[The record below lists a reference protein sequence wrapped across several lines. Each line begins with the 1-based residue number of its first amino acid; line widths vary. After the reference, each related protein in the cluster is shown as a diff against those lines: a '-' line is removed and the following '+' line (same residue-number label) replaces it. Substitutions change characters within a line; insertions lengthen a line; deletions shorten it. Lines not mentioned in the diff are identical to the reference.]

1 MIPKYDIMFN
11 DQKNTYRK
19 ESFSMKYIITSEAKF
34 RQRVIKY
41 SYKYGVTK
49 ASIRFHR
56 SRQAIYEWRAKYDGK
71 SWKSLVDKSH
81 RPHHHPKEHTPEEK
95 QMILKLYP
103 YHKDDMIMLWDAL
116 RKRGYTRS
124 YGSMVRVVHKWIKP
138 EIKQKQARK
147 PKPYQRAE
155 YPGQKVQVDVKFVP
169 SYCVSNGQKYYQYTA
184 IDECTRWTYRE
195 MYDEHSTYSSTDFL
209 KKLILSC
216 PFPIREIQTDNG
228 TEFTRA
234 LISND
239 SKPSLFEK
247 MLEACDIKYHRI
259 RVATPRHNGKV
270 ERQHRTDEKRFY
282 KKMKMYN
289 LEDGRK
295 QLIKYNKKSNNI
307 PKICLGFLTPNEML
321 YKYLGIM

>member
-1 MIPKYDIMFN
+1 MNIL
-11 DQKNTYRK
+11 
-19 ESFSMKYIITSEAKF
+19 TSEARF

-41 SYKYGVTK
+41 SLKNGVTK

-81 RPHHHPKEHTPEEK
+81 RPHHHPNEHTAEEK
-95 QMILKLYP
+95 QLILRLYP
-103 YHKDDMIMLWDAL
+103 YYKDDMIMLWDAL

-124 YGSMVRVVHKWIKP
+124 YTSLVRVVNKWIKP
-138 EIKQKQARK
+138 EIKQKQTRK

-169 SYCVSNGQKYYQYTA
+169 SYCVVNGQKYYQYTA
-184 IDECTRWTYRE
+184 VDECTRWTFRE

-209 KKLILSC
+209 KKLILNC
-216 PFPIREIQTDNG
+216 PFPIKEIQTDNG

-234 LISND
+234 LISD
-239 SKPSLFEK
+239 DGKPSLFEE
-247 MLEACDIKYHRI
+247 MLELCGIKYHRI

-289 LEDGRK
+289 LVDGRK
-295 QLIKYNKKSNNI
+295 QLAKYNKKSNNI
-307 PKICLGFLTPNEML
+307 PKICLNFRTPNEVMQD
-321 YKYLGIM
+321 YLNVM